1 MKVEILSIEVSK
13 CYPLRHKMLR
23 KGKPLET
30 CHFDGDNSKGTFHL
44 GAIVDK
50 EIIGIISIYEKD
62 LSQFKNSKGEKI
74 VDLYFKPLTR
84 YDRQKAQ
91 SATGTDEALVIST
104 QLLCQ
109 MAEKEDGSKFFAMAD
124 APDLQRLLPE
134 KVLNDVELFLF
145 EVKLD
150 LDTAKK
156 V

>member
-1 MKVEILSIEVSK
+1 MTPSFVKLGLN
-13 CYPLRHKMLR
+13 YPQR
-23 KGKPLET
+23 PAQYVT
-30 CHFDGDNSKGTFHL
+30 D
-44 GAIVDK
+44 
-50 EIIGIISIYEKD
+50 
-62 LSQFKNSKGEKI
+62 
-74 VDLYFKPLTR
+74 LTR
-84 YDRQKAQ
+84 NRFDRQKAQ
-91 SATGTDEALVIST
+91 KAAGTDDALIVST